1 MFGVGSD
8 VLSPRKIGTH
18 LAENI
23 EFGRQ
28 CLTTMQIHNDN
39 YLISGG
45 NWENSFQVISLSD
58 GGRIVQSI
66 RQHKDVVSCVAGN
79 IICKSFLSY
88 KKFKNIGI
96 SNFTKKK
103 GSGPC
108 NMGIS
113 LENLFS

>member
-1 MFGVGSD
+1 MPATNVQIVVFVLQDPLFGVGSD

-23 EFGRQ
+23 EFSRE
-28 CLTTMQIHNDN
+28 CLSTIQINNDN

-58 GGRIVQSI
+58 GGRIIQSI

-79 IICKSFLSY
+79 FICNS
-88 KKFKNIGI
+88 I
-96 SNFTKKK
+96 SSV
-103 GSGPC
+103 SG
-108 NMGIS
+108 
-113 LENLFS
+113 F

>member
-88 KKFKNIGI
+88 KKFKTIGI
-96 SNFTKKK
+96 
-103 GSGPC
+103 
-108 NMGIS
+108 
-113 LENLFS
+113 